1 MEGVS
6 HPPEGSEASGPEV
19 DPAEQSS
26 SPPALVRGE
35 VLMLDADREFLDE
48 EAEILDEWIL
58 DE

>member
-26 SPPALVRGE
+26 SPPAQVRGE

-48 EAEILDEWIL
+48 KVKILDEWIL